1 MFYLKW
7 YDYDLQTNLYFLSTE
22 LHDAM
27 SNIKKYDT
35 IPLFCCAAANIRLLD
50 LRDRTHPRPV
60 DRRICLIVIF
70 SCKMILI
77 QFWCRREW
85 YWYWYWY
92 LPDGDKSFSF
102 TANGLEYVSS
112 KSSQP
117 SWIWLNFGLYS
128 KIHKMKH
135 SHKHKDNII
144 ILWSIYWIK
153 SNDQLECL
161 LRKMK
166 LFARLV

>member
-35 IPLFCCAAANIRLLD
+35 ISLFRRAAANIRLLD

-85 YWYWYWY
+85 CWYWY

-112 KSSQP
+112 KSLEP
-117 SWIWLNFGLYS
+117 SRIWLNLGLYS
-128 KIHKMKH
+128 TIHKMKH